1 MGSNRLKQDDPP
13 NVPSAMDLGK
23 YPRLDMTVRFHMHRP
38 GLSSQ
43 ALSHMTDNFLD
54 GRSAWFAGLPNG

>member
-1 MGSNRLKQDDPP
+1 
-13 NVPSAMDLGK
+13 MDLGK